1 MDSDHEDIEHKPLE
15 DCLYI
20 LRAYRNAAE
29 IKAINN
35 FKKTL
40 SIIAV
45 HHAKNGLNDEQLEL
59 LTSFIFSE
67 NLKIGTINLLIQCMV
82 PKHVV
87 SEKIITKIVLYVL
100 SSYQNIRPAIT
111 VLLLKWLIGILE
123 YELCEITAVDD
134 FYRLFFYML
143 GHENLEIHKYVTR
156 ILFMLTKPEDVT
168 EEKVMLISQCE
179 FKYGKKKYTQALLSL
194 FKCYQPECVPE
205 SVPVMKVFDIPQ
217 YLPSKIMETA
227 LLNSHKRNIEGSNN
241 AVSFKNRT
249 PHIKLFEAGKM
260 KPNYSKSILPQPVY
274 KNDTDNKRRATDI
287 KNIIEIEECMY
298 NVQLPSNVLSLLGS
312 ESGLHLLTFG
322 DESLQFRFLFKLND
336 TFNKELNE
344 KVLKPLFDIFLT
356 SDVEMIC
363 DIISSLS
370 GLLTN
375 MFQVDLFRFDHGIK
389 PLFLGGPAGWI
400 SEDISKSLGSTIKAI
415 KHFITFALLMK
426 PNSLQVLHKAISF
439 YELLFCLETRSN
451 RAVMTVVP
459 YNIVYHS
466 FFSLTTTAFSRVC
479 KLILAYPEV
488 IYKLVADDGLKTFE
502 KDLKLIDAYCYD
514 IMNCLWYNEAFS
526 NRGAGVIFIS
536 FNISKMKKLNEI
548 IKCDTG
554 FSVTQHIMFLH
565 FISHLLQTDLNLSL
579 TDIITPEKILHVMDL
594 YAPDIA
600 IFIKQKLN
608 QEKATI

>member
-1 MDSDHEDIEHKPLE
+1 
-15 DCLYI
+15 
-20 LRAYRNAAE
+20 
-29 IKAINN
+29 
-35 FKKTL
+35 
-40 SIIAV
+40 
-45 HHAKNGLNDEQLEL
+45 
-59 LTSFIFSE
+59 
-67 NLKIGTINLLIQCMV
+67 MV

-336 TFNKELNE
+336 TFNKVFIRRMLNVSNFEKELLLERLYELEEYMKQGLCVVSKFLFDYLPVWNSVDYRKHILNLVKWITFTTFSELNE